1 MHSTEAAI
9 MDFLNV
15 SVDETQCAALRGR
28 SVDSQRRDRK
38 RGIGPKA
45 FTPPGSNKPR
55 YFLKDIE
62 AERAA
67 RINEVEN
74 A

>member
-1 MHSTEAAI
+1 
-9 MDFLNV
+9 MDFSNV

-55 YFLKDIE
+55 YFLRDIQ
-62 AERAA
+62 AERNAQTEETAA
-67 RINEVEN
+67 
-74 A
+74 